1 MTHGIYSN
9 VQRQDE
15 SKASHF
21 YLDRFVTHRLNI
33 GTGTGSS
40 HTQAITNHNQN
51 QLGSLSYDAGGQC
64 WR

>member
-1 MTHGIYSN
+1 MINGIDNN

-33 GTGTGSS
+33 GTGSS

-51 QLGSLSYDAGGQC
+51 QLGSLSDDAGGQC